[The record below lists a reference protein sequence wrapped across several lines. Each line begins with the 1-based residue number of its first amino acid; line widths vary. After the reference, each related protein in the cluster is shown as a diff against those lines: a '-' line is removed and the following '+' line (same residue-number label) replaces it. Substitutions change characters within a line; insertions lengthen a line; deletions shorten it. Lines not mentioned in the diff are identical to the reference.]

1 MIRCF
6 ICLIVG
12 YFCGSLLTAEGVAR
26 RFAGRSIFELGDGN
40 PGMANVGHELG
51 KRAAIICLV
60 GDILKTLIP
69 VIVLRILFPNPGFK
83 IVTAWTG
90 VGSTLG
96 HLFPF
101 WHGFKGGKGVTT
113 IATTII
119 LMNPLWGILAG
130 VVGIVTIILSGYL
143 SVGAVVA
150 IIFYA
155 CATFWTDMPWD
166 CRIAAIIFVLL
177 TIRAHGSKLRGI
189 KDGTTRKASLS
200 TKFWER
206 FKRS

>member
-1 MIRCF
+1 MVVRIV
-6 ICLIVG
+6 CLLVG
-12 YFCGSLLTAEGVAR
+12 YLCGCVLTAEVVAR
-26 RFAGRSIFELGDGN
+26 RAAGRSIFELGDGN

-69 VIVLRILFPNPGFK
+69 VIVLSILFPNPGFK

-130 VVGIVTIILSGYL
+130 VVGVTTIILSGYL

-150 IIFYA
+150 MAFYTVATWFALPAECAFIALIFTGMQLVTHA
-155 CATFWTDMPWD
+155 
-166 CRIAAIIFVLL
+166 
-177 TIRAHGSKLRGI
+177 SKLRGI
-189 KDGTTRKASLS
+189 PSGTTHRASLS
-200 TKFWER
+200 TKFWAKVR
-206 FKRS
+206 GK

>member
-69 VIVLRILFPNPGFK
+69 VIVLSILFPNPG
-83 IVTAWTG
+83 
-90 VGSTLG
+90 S
-96 HLFPF
+96 
-101 WHGFKGGKGVTT
+101 
-113 IATTII
+113 
-119 LMNPLWGILAG
+119 
-130 VVGIVTIILSGYL
+130 
-143 SVGAVVA
+143 
-150 IIFYA
+150 
-155 CATFWTDMPWD
+155 
-166 CRIAAIIFVLL
+166 
-177 TIRAHGSKLRGI
+177 
-189 KDGTTRKASLS
+189 
-200 TKFWER
+200 
-206 FKRS
+206 